1 MSSSKRRT
9 RWWSVQQWCPPM
21 EEMEASSVAKTVAC
35 ESNRLNPPQS
45 AINNPLFSQA
55 GLPNSLQ
62 PPGKPSVPPS
72 HEHSDWLFLRL
83 CRTLPN
89 GNRSGTIFPRRERSS
104 VRALFRPFSAFCRR
118 LALKKHPAWS
128 GMFTHP
134 TSPYAT
140 AEPVPALPSI
150 VCIVR
155 TGHGCL

>member
-1 MSSSKRRT
+1 
-9 RWWSVQQWCPPM
+9 M
-21 EEMEASSVAKTVAC
+21 EEMEASSAAKTVAC

-72 HEHSDWLFLRL
+72 HEHSDWMYLRRCGL
-83 CRTLPN
+83 VPT
-89 GNRSGTIFPRRERSS
+89 GNRSGTVLLGWERSS
-104 VRALFRPFSAFCRR
+104 VCEVYRIHSYICRR
-118 LALKKHPAWS
+118 LALKKHPVWS

-140 AEPVPALPSI
+140 VEPVPALPSI

>member
-1 MSSSKRRT
+1 
-9 RWWSVQQWCPPM
+9 VVVCQQWCPPM

-72 HEHSDWLFLRL
+72 HEHSDWLFLCL
-83 CRTLPN
+83 CRFLPT
-89 GNRSGTIFPRRERSS
+89 GNRSGTVFPRSERSS
-104 VRALFRPFSAFCRR
+104 VRAVFWGWPGVCRR
-118 LALKKHPAWS
+118 LALKKHPVWS

-155 TGHGCL
+155 AGHGCL